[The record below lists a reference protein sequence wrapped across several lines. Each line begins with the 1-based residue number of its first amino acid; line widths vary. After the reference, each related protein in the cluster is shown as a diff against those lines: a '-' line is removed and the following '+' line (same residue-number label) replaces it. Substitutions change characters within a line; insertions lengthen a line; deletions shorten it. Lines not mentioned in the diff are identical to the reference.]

1 MIHTLSAIA
10 IIKSII
16 VVDDEHDLVDL
27 FSDALSLNGYDVSAF
42 TDPIVA
48 FENIKRNPDKY
59 SLLITDF
66 RMNNMNGCEL
76 GIKAKELNHNIQ
88 VILITAYENIDG
100 NVLNFEHINKPTT
113 IQILLEK
120 VSDYMKKYEY

>member
-10 IIKSII
+10 ITKSII

-48 FENIKRNPDKY
+48 LENIKRNPDKY

-66 RMNNMNGCEL
+66 RMNKMNGCEL

-100 NVLNFEHINKPTT
+100 NVLNFEHINKATT

>member
-1 MIHTLSAIA
+1 MVHTLSAIA
-10 IIKSII
+10 ITKSII

-66 RMNNMNGCEL
+66 RMNKMNSCEL

>member
-1 MIHTLSAIA
+1 MVHTLSAIA
-10 IIKSII
+10 ITKSII

-59 SLLITDF
+59 PLLITDF
-66 RMNNMNGCEL
+66 
-76 GIKAKELNHNIQ
+76 
-88 VILITAYENIDG
+88 
-100 NVLNFEHINKPTT
+100 
-113 IQILLEK
+113 
-120 VSDYMKKYEY
+120 

>member
-10 IIKSII
+10 ITKSII

-42 TDPIVA
+42 TDPIVT

>member
-1 MIHTLSAIA
+1 MIHTLSTIA
-10 IIKSII
+10 ITKSII

-27 FSDALSLNGYDVSAF
+27 FSDALSLNGYDVSSF

-66 RMNNMNGCEL
+66 RMNKMNGCEL

>member
-1 MIHTLSAIA
+1 MIYTLSAIA
-10 IIKSII
+10 ITKSII

-42 TDPIVA
+42 TDHIVA

-66 RMNNMNGCEL
+66 RMNKMNGCEL
-76 GIKAKELNHNIQ
+76 GIKATELNHNI
-88 VILITAYENIDG
+88 
-100 NVLNFEHINKPTT
+100 
-113 IQILLEK
+113 
-120 VSDYMKKYEY
+120 